1 MKLVFLGYDKTTPK
15 QLHFIKTTLRPVYE
29 GKTDSSHKKTSERN
43 SEITGTAG
51 GAAPKT
57 GSPRWPSEKGESR
70 RALCLSLRQEPDC
83 PPQTLT

>member
-1 MKLVFLGYDKTTPK
+1 MKLIFLGYDKTTPK
-15 QLHFIKTTLRPVYE
+15 QLHFIKQHCAPCTKAKRIPAT
-29 GKTDSSHKKTSERN
+29 KKTSERN